1 MAEGSLPVRLT
12 GMLQNS
18 QQADYFQTYDGPHR
32 GRTPCQTTFPVHEL
46 TNPNSSS
53 PYISGMI
60 STQRVTSMLR
70 RLLFVVFSLVLLMTT
85 LSHAQIRTCPNSTL
99 IGNWQGIMSREGAD
113 VAVAFDFVCADTELH
128 ASFTS
133 LQQRAMEY
141 PFDSAKQNGNQVDLM
156 LGGDASFSGK
166 FDERGLSGTFKD
178 GDGSGT
184 FHLTQVGERQ
194 LPYSGS
200 DVIFKNGDVTL
211 SGSLY
216 IPRGGGLYPAIVMLQ
231 GSGPETRW
239 GANRFWADYFGCR
252 GIAALIYDK
261 RGSGKSTG
269 DWKTADF
276 NALAGDALAAV
287 DFLQH
292 QPGIDPKK
300 IGIHGHSQ
308 GASIAPLIAS
318 KSKSVA
324 FVLADAANGIPM
336 WQSELFSQK
345 SHVRES
351 GLKQGDLIN
360 ADRFLER
367 AVQVER
373 MGSGRDALM
382 RDYEIA
388 LQSGQVWAK
397 GTEPPLAD
405 SYFWKFF
412 PMIAN
417 YNPADYWRYVNVP
430 VLVVEAGNDEHVPVE
445 PSVSAIQAALRQGH
459 NPDYTIVIFPTAP
472 HTFVEHPKAGEPFR
486 WPQITPGYA
495 DLLASWVLYRESGKA
510 VPR

>member
-1 MAEGSLPVRLT
+1 MRRSNSLEDSIFSARIDEAPIPV
-12 GMLQNS
+12 
-18 QQADYFQTYDGPHR
+18 P
-32 GRTPCQTTFPVHEL
+32 
-46 TNPNSSS
+46 
-53 PYISGMI
+53 PYINGMI
-60 STQRVTSMLR
+60 STKGVTSTLR
-70 RLLFVVFSLVLLMTT
+70 HLFLRLPGLVLSMAT
-85 LSHAQIRTCPNSTL
+85 LSQAQVRTCPNSTL
-99 IGNWQGIMSREGAD
+99 IGNWQGTMSRQGAD
-113 VAVAFDFVCADTELH
+113 VAVAFDFVCADTDLQV
-128 ASFTS
+128 SFTS

-141 PFDSAKQNGNQVDLM
+141 PFDSAKQNENQVDLM
-156 LGGDASFSGK
+156 LGGDTNFLGK
-166 FDERGLSGTFKD
+166 FDERELSGTFKD

-184 FHLTQVGERQ
+184 FHLIRVGDRQ

-200 DVIFKNGDVTL
+200 DVVFRNGDVTL

-239 GANRFWADYFGCR
+239 GANRFWADYFGRR

-287 DFLQH
+287 DFLQL
-292 QPGIDPKK
+292 QAGIDPKK

-324 FVLADAANGIPM
+324 FVLADAANGVPM
-336 WQSELFSQK
+336 WQSEFFSQE
-345 SHVRES
+345 SYVREL
-351 GLKQGDLIN
+351 GFKGDDLVN
-360 ADRFLER
+360 ADRFVER

-373 MGSGRDALM
+373 TGSGRNALI
-382 RDYEIA
+382 RDHKAA
-388 LQSGQVWAK
+388 LQSGQAWAK
-397 GTEPPLAD
+397 ETEPPPAD

-417 YNPADYWRYVNVP
+417 YNPADYWKHVNVP
-430 VLVVEAGNDEHVPVE
+430 VLIVEAGNDERVQVE
-445 PSVSAIQAALRQGH
+445 PSVAAIQTALREGH
-459 NPDYTIVIFPTAP
+459 NPDYTIVVFPNAP
-472 HTFVEHPKAGEPFR
+472 HTLVERPKTGEPFR
-486 WPQITPGYA
+486 WPHITPGYA
-495 DLLASWVLYRESGKA
+495 DLLASWVLYRESGK
-510 VPR
+510 